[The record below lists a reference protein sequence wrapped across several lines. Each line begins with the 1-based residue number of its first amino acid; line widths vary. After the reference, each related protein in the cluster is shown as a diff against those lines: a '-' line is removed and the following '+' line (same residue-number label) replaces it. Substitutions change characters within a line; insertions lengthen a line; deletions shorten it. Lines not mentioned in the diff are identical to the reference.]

1 MIGLERITEIVK
13 EHLEQATLGLDKESL
28 KFDFK
33 YEWYDLST
41 LKGVNEYL
49 KDTTAMANT
58 YGLDGFIVI
67 GFDDRRILYKD
78 VTFEDCGL
86 RDTNEITK
94 VLIKRVSHLFELNTY
109 DIIIN
114 GHKLSVIHIP
124 PAWEKPILIRN
135 YQTFTKRGNIKK
147 EYHQKIFVRKNTGT
161 FSATKYDIDLMYYD
175 RKNVEP
181 DYRLFIDI
189 FKLSVLPLEEVIQL
203 KFTVEN
209 AGRRPVAIVDF
220 NLIFSDGRKDLEC
233 QATKIWGQSGLYSP
247 KHSSEIVQPNNIQ
260 NLSVEFT
267 LPNNQTDQFIKKLKT
282 RSIHKQIILKLSNDK
297 ILSQKFELP
306 E

>member
-1 MIGLERITEIVK
+1 MIGLERITEIVQ

-41 LKGVNEYL
+41 LKGVNEFL
-49 KDTTAMANT
+49 KDSTAMANT

-67 GFDDRRILYKD
+67 GFDDRRLLYKN
-78 VTFEDCGL
+78 VTFEDCKL
-86 RDTNEITK
+86 RDTNELTK
-94 VLIKRVSHLFELNTY
+94 ILLKRVSHLFELNSY

-114 GHKLSVIHIP
+114 GHKLSVLHIP

-161 FSATKYDIDLMYYD
+161 YSATKYDIDLMYYD

-181 DYRLFIDI
+181 DYRIFVDI
-189 FKLSVLPLEEVIQL
+189 IKLSILSLEDVIQL

-209 AGRRPVAIVDF
+209 AGKRPAAIVDF
-220 NLIFSDGRKDLEC
+220 GLVLSDGRKDMEC
-233 QATKIWGQSGLYSP
+233 HASKIWGQTGLYYP

-260 NLSVEFT
+260 NLSVEFN
-267 LPNNQTDQFIKKLKT
+267 LPQNQTDLFIAKLKT
-282 RSIHKQIILKLSNDK
+282 KSVQKQIILKLSNDRVLTQNFK
-297 ILSQKFELP
+297 LP

>member
-1 MIGLERITEIVK
+1 MIGLERITEIVQ

-41 LKGVNEYL
+41 LKGVNEFL
-49 KDTTAMANT
+49 KDSTAMANT

-67 GFDDRRILYKD
+67 GFDDRRLLYKD
-78 VTFEDCGL
+78 VTFEDCKL
-86 RDTNEITK
+86 RDTNELTK
-94 VLIKRVSHLFELNTY
+94 ILLKRVSHLFELNSY

-114 GHKLSVIHIP
+114 GHKLSVLHIP

-161 FSATKYDIDLMYYD
+161 YSATKYDIDLMYYD
-175 RKNVEP
+175 RKNIEP
-181 DYRLFIDI
+181 DYRVFVDI
-189 FKLSVLPLEEVIQL
+189 IKLSVLSLEDVIQL

-209 AGRRPVAIVDF
+209 AGKRPVAIVDF
-220 NLIFSDGRKDLEC
+220 GLVLSDGRKDIEC
-233 QATKIWGQSGLYSP
+233 KAAKIWGQTGLYYP

-260 NLSVEFT
+260 NLSVEFN
-267 LPNNQTDQFIKKLKT
+267 LPQNQTDLFITKLKT
-282 RSIHKQIILKLSNDK
+282 KSVQKQIILKLSNDRV
-297 ILSQKFELP
+297 LTQNFELP